1 MSIAELCMI
10 MQDKYVNKIDSLT
23 GESLIDVCCSILS
36 LSFHQWPAFSN
47 PFKRSVVYQ
56 SHILNLFRLGYP
68 EKWLKRDTN
77 QFFSLL
83 LLPLLKCFSILF
95 ELELY
100 WICCMYNNKKK
111 RREGKKNSIR
121 KWSRKQDGVIID
133 IQPNFKVFFE

>member
-1 MSIAELCMI
+1 MLIKSTLS
-10 MQDKYVNKIDSLT
+10 QVNRLLTYVVLFW
-23 GESLIDVCCSILS
+23 VCRFTNGLP
-36 LSFHQWPAFSN
+36 FQT

-56 SHILNLFRLGYP
+56 SHILNLFRLGNP